1 MRLKSRGLGRK
12 ELVMDFREYTTIRE
26 GNEVVIVGTIRD
38 PVNWDFTIRVCEDDI
53 VGMSKLILR
62 PAMIGLLLRSIF
74 KRRKGDHWNQDY
86 MKHILEGK
94 ERLIDA
100 RVKADERILAREN
113 KGEERTS
120 TSAGARRSS
129 ADVEPTT

>member
-26 GNEVVIVGTIRD
+26 DDEVVIVGTIRD

-53 VGMSKLILR
+53 VGMTKLILR
-62 PAMIGLLLRSIF
+62 PAMIGMLLRAIF
-74 KRRKGDHWNQDY
+74 KRKKKDHWSQDY
-86 MKHILEGK
+86 AEHIAEGK

-100 RVKADERILAREN
+100 SDKAIERGRVRAE
-113 KGEERTS
+113 
-120 TSAGARRSS
+120 GASEASKPPAAAKRRSAS
-129 ADVEPTT
+129 AEPTR